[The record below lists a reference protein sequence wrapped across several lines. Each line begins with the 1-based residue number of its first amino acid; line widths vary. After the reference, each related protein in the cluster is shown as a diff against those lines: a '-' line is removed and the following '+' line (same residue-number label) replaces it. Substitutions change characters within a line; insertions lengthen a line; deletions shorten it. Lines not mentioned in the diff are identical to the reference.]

1 MIDDQSSMDFAA
13 QPAEPSKDNSNRDT
27 NLAETI
33 ESPPAKP
40 TRQRT
45 TSSRSRKK
53 TVSETTI
60 VETTE
65 PIGNSSADA
74 SASVAQS
81 PAAPEP
87 NSPEKID
94 TPPFESVKRA
104 RPSRRRKQAAPPVEP
119 MTLEPAIADA
129 SEPVAK
135 DSEVR
140 KTAKRG
146 GSGKSRKT
154 QTQATKNEES
164 LTDKIEDI
172 QRTEEPREIL
182 DAEKQ
187 VTEAANAPEPPAT
200 RKNVRRRPSKRG
212 SRKKSETESTVTIEP
227 TLTEPAQASTEQI
240 TLNPPSEV
248 EANPL
253 ESTTIVIEE
262 PQKPKPKS
270 SRSSRSK
277 RTIAKSRKVEEETPT
292 KGARLVVRQGVVHL
306 TIDGVNY
313 PPLIF
318 FGGCEG
324 EKESKVVTSE
334 IRKAA
339 KTGVHIH
346 STLIELPCP
355 LPPDSSIYET
365 LDERLHLLLDADTQG
380 FVIPRIVFVPAPGWR
395 KQYPNEVI
403 HYSDGSTGDPSL
415 ASDRFWSEAEASL
428 SSVVTHIRRSSY
440 ANRIIGFHLERG
452 EWFHPADKGY
462 DYSFA
467 NREAFRAWLKAK
479 YKNSEPSLRA
489 AWYDGQVQFY
499 TVEIP
504 PMPTS
509 PQRDNTFF
517 EIRKEKRW
525 VDFLE
530 YTSDITAE
538 RLISLSK
545 VVKQASEETCLVSV
559 CYGYT
564 WEFNH
569 TFSGHLAL
577 GKILA
582 APSIDIISGP
592 LSYKDRFMGGAG
604 SVPIPMDSPSA
615 HGKLWI
621 SEDDTKTHLA
631 GRSDD
636 DDYNPRMESRF
647 ATQQAHLRLLAKS
660 LIHNTGVSWMDLWGE
675 GWLDSDEIWGYL
687 SSYIQRIASAE
698 HRSRHFSPEV
708 VVLLDE
714 RSLPHIQRKE
724 PFLTKI
730 LQGHRDLFQRCG
742 ASVGYYL
749 QGDVMARYFP
759 VDAKLYIFLT
769 PYRLPAEH
777 RNAIREKIKH
787 GGKTL
792 VWMYAPGIFEE
803 KSAQE
808 ERANEVTDIPLRHQ
822 SWGSE
827 SGSKIINANHPITQN
842 LAGKMFGE
850 KERIN
855 PSFYAVEERGVV
867 VLAEYQQSGLPSLVV
882 RKMDDWNSV
891 FCGETVLTRE
901 LLHGLCRFAGVH
913 IYSDQ
918 DDILT
923 AGNGWISIHTQ
934 HDGKRSL
941 RFPVNSSVYD
951 LVKDHMVAKDVNE
964 YTTFLKGKTTYIFYH
979 GTTQEIKKLGFA
991 NTDIPEIAP
1000 PAVSEEPKTP
1010 FLSTIKTNPIIAS
1023 ESTTTIPG
1031 ESDILNVLSL
1041 TEKERKWLEEDLK
1054 EEMGEIVPDNYPEEM
1069 EDDPYPDELT
1079 LSEDPE
1085 EETPD
1090 PAVKHKRR
1098 RRRGGRGRGKKRDAT
1113 HGSESTPME

>member
-1 MIDDQSSMDFAA
+1 MIDDQSSTDFAA
-13 QPAEPSKDNSNRDT
+13 QTAEPSKDNSDRET

-40 TRQRT
+40 TRKRT

-53 TVSETTI
+53 PASEPTTVDKS
-60 VETTE
+60 E
-65 PIGNSSADA
+65 PIG
-74 SASVAQS
+74 SASGDGSTSAAQS

-87 NSPEKID
+87 NAPEKIQ
-94 TPPFESVKRA
+94 TPPVEPVKRA
-104 RPSRRRKQAAPPVEP
+104 RPSRRRKQAAPVVEP
-119 MTLEPAIADA
+119 VTLEPVVSDA
-129 SEPVAK
+129 AEPMAEN
-135 DSEVR
+135 SQIR

-146 GSGKSRKT
+146 GSGKTRKT
-154 QTQATKNEES
+154 QTQATENTES
-164 LTDKIEDI
+164 LNEKIEDA

-187 VTEAANAPEPPAT
+187 VTDAANAPEPPAT

-212 SRKKSETESTVTIEP
+212 SRKKTEPEGTEKLEP
-227 TLTEPAQASTEQI
+227 TRAEPAQASTEQI
-240 TLNPPSEV
+240 TLNPPPVV
-248 EANPL
+248 EANPV
-253 ESTTIVIEE
+253 ETVPVVAEE
-262 PQKPKPKS
+262 PPKPKS
-270 SRSSRSK
+270 RSARSSRSK
-277 RTIAKSRKVEEETPT
+277 RTSAKANKVEQETLA

-306 TIDGVNY
+306 TINGVNY

-324 EKESKVVTSE
+324 EKESRLVTSE

-365 LDERLHLLLDADTQG
+365 LDERLHILLDADTQG

-403 HYSDGSTGDPSL
+403 HYADGSTGDPSL

-504 PMPTS
+504 PMPS
-509 PQRDNTFF
+509 PTQRDNTFF

-604 SVPIPMDSPSA
+604 SVPIPIDSPSA

-631 GRSDD
+631 ARSDD
-636 DDYNPRMESRF
+636 EDYNPRMESRF

-675 GWLDSDEIWGYL
+675 GWLDSDDIWGYL
-687 SSYIQRIASAE
+687 SSYVQRIASAE

-714 RSLPHIQRKE
+714 RSLPHIQCKE
-724 PFLTKI
+724 VFLAKI

-769 PYRLPAEH
+769 PYRLSAEH

-827 SGSKIINANHPITQN
+827 SGSKIMNANHPITQN
-842 LAGKMFGE
+842 LAGKTFGE
-850 KERIN
+850 KERRN
-855 PSFYAVEERGVV
+855 PSFYAVEEKGVV

-882 RKMDDWNSV
+882 RKMDSWNSV
-891 FCGETVLTRE
+891 FCGEPVLTRE
-901 LLHGLCRFAGVH
+901 LLHGLCRFSGVN

-918 DDILT
+918 DDILN

-934 HDGKRSL
+934 HDGKRTL
-941 RFPVNSSVYD
+941 RFPATSSVYD
-951 LVKDHMVAKDVNE
+951 LVEDHMAAKDVNE
-964 YTTFLKGKTTYIFYH
+964 YSAFLKGKTTYIFYH

-991 NTDIPEIAP
+991 NSDIPEIVP
-1000 PAVSEEPKTP
+1000 PSVSEEPKTP
-1010 FLSTIKTNPIIAS
+1010 FLSSVKTNPIIAP
-1023 ESTTTIPG
+1023 ESSTTIPG
-1031 ESDILNVLSL
+1031 DSDILNVLSL
-1041 TEKERKWLEEDLK
+1041 TEKERKWLEEDL
-1054 EEMGEIVPDNYPEEM
+1054 EEEKGEIASDNDPGEVENDPD
-1069 EDDPYPDELT
+1069 PDELT
-1079 LSEDPE
+1079 QE

-1090 PAVKHKRR
+1090 PAIKHKRR

-1113 HGSESTPME
+1113 HGSESSPIE

>member
-1 MIDDQSSMDFAA
+1 MIDDQSSTDFAA
-13 QPAEPSKDNSNRDT
+13 QPAEPSKDNSDRET
-27 NLAETI
+27 NLVETL

-40 TRQRT
+40 TRKRT
-45 TSSRSRKK
+45 ISSRSRKK
-53 TVSETTI
+53 PASEPTT
-60 VETTE
+60 VETTK
-65 PIGNSSADA
+65 PIGDASADA
-74 SASVAQS
+74 SATDAQS
-81 PAAPEP
+81 PVAPEP
-87 NSPEKID
+87 DAQEKIE
-94 TPPFESVKRA
+94 TPPVVSVTRP
-104 RPSRRRKQAAPPVEP
+104 RPSRRRKQATPTMETVESDV
-119 MTLEPAIADA
+119 A
-129 SEPVAK
+129 EPVAV
-135 DSEVR
+135 DSSVR
-140 KTAKRG
+140 KTAKRSG
-146 GSGKSRKT
+146 GEKGRKT
-154 QTQATKNEES
+154 QIQEVETVES
-164 LTDKIEDI
+164 LNKETDDSL
-172 QRTEEPREIL
+172 RMEEPQETL
-182 DAEKQ
+182 DDEKLEN
-187 VTEAANAPEPPAT
+187 EAATLPEPSTT
-200 RKNVRRRPSKRG
+200 RKNVRRRPSRRG
-212 SRKKSETESTVTIEP
+212 SKKKTEVEGTENLEP
-227 TLTEPAQASTEQI
+227 MQAEPVQASTEQTI
-240 TLNPPSEV
+240 LLPPSEA
-248 EANPL
+248 EASSMETAP
-253 ESTTIVIEE
+253 IVTEE
-262 PQKPKPKS
+262 PTKPKPKS
-270 SRSSRSK
+270 TRTSRSK
-277 RTIAKSRKVEEETPT
+277 RSIAKTRKTEEEAPV

-306 TIDGVNY
+306 AIDGVNY

-318 FGGCEG
+318 FGNCEG
-324 EKESKVVTSE
+324 EKGNRLVASE

-365 LDERLHLLLDADTQG
+365 LDERLHILLDADTNG

-403 HYSDGSTGDPSL
+403 HYADGSTGDPSL

-428 SSVVTHIRRSSY
+428 SSVVTHIRRSNY

-452 EWFHPADKGY
+452 EWFHPSEKGY

-504 PMPTS
+504 PMPTAT
-509 PQRDNTFF
+509 QGDNTFF

-592 LSYKDRFMGGAG
+592 LSYKDRFVGGAG

-631 GRSDD
+631 AHSDD
-636 DDYNPRMESRF
+636 DDYNPRMESHF
-647 ATQQAHLRLLAKS
+647 ATKQAHLRLLAKS

-675 GWLDSDEIWGYL
+675 GWLDSDDIWEYL
-687 SSYIQRIASAE
+687 SFYVQRIASAE
-698 HRSRHFSPEV
+698 HRSPHFSPEM

-714 RSLPHIQRKE
+714 RSLLHIKRNDA
-724 PFLTKI
+724 FLAKI

-749 QGDVMARYFP
+749 QSDVMARYFP

-777 RNAIREKIKH
+777 RNAIREKIKN

-842 LAGKMFGE
+842 LAGKTFGE
-850 KERIN
+850 RERIN
-855 PSFYAVEERGVV
+855 PSFYAVEEKGVV
-867 VLAEYQQSGLPSLVV
+867 VLAEYQQSGLPSLAV
-882 RKMDDWNSV
+882 RKMDGWNSV
-891 FCGETVLTRE
+891 FCGEPFLTRE
-901 LLHGLCRFAGVH
+901 LLLGLCRFAGVNL
-913 IYSDQ
+913 YSDQ

-934 HDGKRSL
+934 HDGRRTL
-941 RFPVNSSVYD
+941 RFPAISSVYD
-951 LVKDHMVAKDVNE
+951 LVENRLVAKDVNE
-964 YTTFLKGKTTYIFYH
+964 YTAFLKGKTTYIFYH
-979 GTTQEIKKLGFA
+979 GATQEIKKLGFA
-991 NTDIPEIAP
+991 NTDLPEKAHS
-1000 PAVSEEPKTP
+1000 AVSEEPRTP
-1010 FLSTIKTNPIIAS
+1010 FLSAVRTTSIHVT
-1023 ESTTTIPG
+1023 ESLTAIPG

-1041 TEKERKWLEEDLK
+1041 TEKEKKWLEEDLA
-1054 EEMGEIVPDNYPEEM
+1054 EEIGEIAPDTDPEEM
-1069 EDDPYPDELT
+1069 QDDPYPNELAP
-1079 LSEDPE
+1079 SEDAE
-1085 EETPD
+1085 EDAPD
-1090 PAVKHKRR
+1090 PAIKHKRR
-1098 RRRGGRGRGKKRDAT
+1098 RRRGGRGRGKKRDES
-1113 HGSESTPME
+1113 HGSEFSSME